1 MGNEAWLISG
11 SADAKTNPVK
21 KTRHLVLI
29 LGDQLD
35 LLGSALMAFDPERDV
50 ICLAEVR
57 EESEHVWS
65 TKPRTAYFLA
75 AMRHFRDELQ
85 QRDFPV
91 DYLRL
96 GAHAFSSL
104 SAAFADAVRR
114 YRPERIVVTE
124 AGDYRVEQALNEM
137 ARQAGVLI
145 EWRIDRHFY
154 INRTD
159 FARWASKYK
168 ELRME
173 FFYRM
178 MRKRHVVLMD
188 KDEPVGGRWNFDP
201 ENRGSFGKTGPKQIP
216 LPARFPPDALTQE
229 VLADVEKH
237 FADHPGSLEFFA
249 WPVTR
254 ADALEALRKFIAERL
269 PTFGLYQDAMWKDEP
284 FLYHSLLSAPLNVK
298 LLDPREIV
306 DAAVAAYQAGKAPI
320 EAVEGFVRQILG
332 WREFMRG
339 VYWLDMPGMREA
351 NHYNHQRP
359 LPKWYWDGKVGMN
372 CMQQVVGQTLR
383 HGYAHHIQRLMVT
396 GIWGVLAEISPQQI
410 EDWYL
415 AVYVDALDW
424 VELPNVAGMAIYAN
438 GGRFTSK
445 PYIASGQYIKRM
457 SNYCQGCRY
466 APDVKTGPRAC
477 PVTTLYWNFLCK
489 HETQLLTNPRTTLMA
504 KNVARL
510 SKDDRQAI
518 EAHAA
523 KVLDGQDTL

>member
-1 MGNEAWLISG
+1 
-11 SADAKTNPVK
+11 
-21 KTRHLVLI
+21 
-29 LGDQLD
+29 
-35 LLGSALMAFDPERDV
+35 MAFDPERDV
-50 ICLAEVR
+50 ICMAEVR

-65 TKPRTAYFLA
+65 TKPRTAYFLS
-75 AMRHFRDELQ
+75 AMRHFRDELEL
-85 QRDFPV
+85 RGFPL

-96 GAHAFSSL
+96 GTHAFSSL
-104 SAAFADAVRR
+104 SAAFTDAIRR
-114 YRPERIVVTE
+114 HRPERIIVMET
-124 AGDYRVEQALNEM
+124 GDYRVEQALNEM
-137 ARQAGVLI
+137 AQLAGVPI
-145 EWRIDRHFY
+145 EWRMDLHFY
-154 INRTD
+154 INRAD

-178 MRKRHVVLMD
+178 MRKRHGILMD
-188 KDEPVGGRWNFDP
+188 RDEPLGGKWNYDV
-201 ENRGSFGKTGPKQIP
+201 ENRGSFGKTGPRQV
-216 LPARFPPDALTQE
+216 PAPAHFPPDAVSRD
-229 VLADVEKH
+229 VLADVAKH
-237 FADHPGSLEFFA
+237 FADHPGSLDHFA

-254 ADALEALRKFIAERL
+254 ADALVALRKFITERL

-284 FLYHSLLSAPLNVK
+284 FLYHSLLSPPMNVK
-298 LLDPREIV
+298 LLNPREIV
-306 DAAVAAYQAGKAPI
+306 DAAVAAYHAGHAPI

-339 VYWLDMPGMREA
+339 MYWLDMPGMREA

-359 LPKWYWDGKVGMN
+359 LPRWYWDGKVGMN

-466 APDVKTGPRAC
+466 SPEVKTGPRAC
-477 PVTTLYWNFLCK
+477 PVTALYWNFLCK
-489 HETQLLTNPRTTLMA
+489 HEAQLLANPRTALMA

-510 SKDDRQAI
+510 SANDRDAI
-518 EAHAA
+518 QAHATN
-523 KVLDGQDTL
+523 VLNGQDEL